1 MATVQMTRSARLSD
15 DAATA
20 ALLAANPRRKASV
33 RENKEPNH
41 VSGGASTLSAASAGA
56 ALAHANRKSVDTW
69 RPGRQVAAEKA
80 ALHVKDLKDLTPP
93 ESPQPTPQYS
103 AVGLGAAILAVREQR
118 NSTFSPT
125 QEAQQQDHARQL
137 QNKARQA
144 ATGAYTTGRRR
155 ADSAP
160 SEQVLASGTPYAL
173 RAAGASHRL
182 KTDTEEEDPLDHL
195 DSAMEA
201 SRIRHVANTNAKL
214 YTSAPPIAS
223 EVEERNRQN
232 SLRAAAISMAKDMYD
247 VKAPKSPASSSDSA
261 VHAAQRGTELQYRK
275 SISATE
281 GPTARRVMTL
291 QEAAQKRAAEKLALM
306 QDDHTELQNYYG
318 TRPQPAKSLL
328 TTRRRRT
335 SSDADVTQVDAEQSK
350 RIRNQM
356 FSLRTKLDQV
366 DEKRTKDRELL
377 MAAAQRNVDAT
388 MMGMDMKMYADTGR
402 APPALQR
409 EWDEAAQERIR
420 REAEAAEASGARGN
434 RINIGKNQYMDM
446 ADVEAVA
453 RSRLQPTFDEMTEN
467 AEQRRAQELE
477 AQLDAEEKERHAA
490 LEKEREA
497 SLTRVTDTQKVPKE
511 KRLSRGMSLLWRT
524 KSKLTR
530 SGRPSAKEPAAVIAA
545 DAEGEIAEAA
555 KEEGVEEPVVQN
567 EAEPEVAA
575 SGAVAALEEQVQE
588 PTEESREEPTEPTD
602 VTEAAELPVEQPTEE
617 PAPVTAPEAA
627 APVTV
632 VTAAHVGAPVSI
644 TEPTEYAG
652 RPVLPGRSMTTPR
665 DAAAVGAGPV
675 PMHDIHPVTSPRADS
690 KLKTWFRDRLV
701 RRSSGPVR
709 VYPHQPGP
717 EYNRSD
723 SVVGFTGGAA
733 FTGRRDSESRGAALS
748 SHPLSQDD
756 LDQGEPA
763 HESNLNV
770 TNTKSPS
777 DDSAVSFEPE
787 YRATEKSK
795 KRRSGFRQS
804 FLKRMSRTEE
814 PKTNGATPS
823 DARQNSE
830 TAPEIKVHGTDFRG
844 LRDCA
849 ADQGLP
855 VPPILGESASTGRES
870 RFSEDLS

>member
-41 VSGGASTLSAASAGA
+41 LSGGASTLSAASAGA
-56 ALAHANRKSVDTW
+56 ALAHANRKSVDAW

-80 ALHVKDLKDLTPP
+80 ALHVKDLTPP
-93 ESPQPTPQYS
+93 ESPQPNSQYS

-182 KTDTEEEDPLDHL
+182 KTDPEEENPLDHL

-214 YTSAPPIAS
+214 YTSSPPIAS
-223 EVEERNRQN
+223 EIEERNRQN
-232 SLRAAAISMAKDMYD
+232 SLRAAAISMAKDMYE
-247 VKAPKSPASSSDSA
+247 VKAPKSNASSSDSA
-261 VHAAQRGTELQYRK
+261 IHAAQRGTDRLQYRK

-291 QEAAQKRAAEKLALM
+291 QEAAQKRAAEKLATM

-318 TRPQPAKSLL
+318 TRSQPAKSLL

-356 FSLRTKLDQV
+356 SSLRTKLDQV

-377 MAAAQRNVDAT
+377 MAAAQRNVNAT
-388 MMGMDMKMYADTGR
+388 MIGMDMKMYADTGR
-402 APPALQR
+402 APPSLQR

-497 SLTRVTDTQKVPKE
+497 SLTRVADTQKVPKE

-530 SGRPSAKEPAAVIAA
+530 SGRPLAKEPAAVVAA
-545 DAEGEIAEAA
+545 DAEGEAAEAA
-555 KEEGVEEPVVQN
+555 REEGVEEPVVQDQ
-567 EAEPEVAA
+567 AEPEVAA
-575 SGAVAALEEQVQE
+575 TGAVAALDEQAQ
-588 PTEESREEPTEPTD
+588 ESREELREDPTE
-602 VTEAAELPVEQPTEE
+602 VTEPVEQPAEQSAEQSAEE
-617 PAPVTAPEAA
+617 PALVTAPEAPEAA
-627 APVTV
+627 APATV
-632 VTAAHVGAPVSI
+632 VTAAHIGAPVSI

-652 RPVLPGRSMTTPR
+652 RPGLPGRSMTTPR

-733 FTGRRDSESRGAALS
+733 LTGRRDSESRSAALS

-756 LDQGEPA
+756 LDQGEPS
-763 HESNLNV
+763 HEGNLNV
-770 TNTKSPS
+770 TNTKTPS

-787 YRATEKSK
+787 YKATEKSK

-814 PKTNGATPS
+814 PKTNGATHS
-823 DARQNSE
+823 DVQSSA
-830 TAPEIKVHGTDFRG
+830 APEIKVHGTDFRG
-844 LRDCA
+844 LRDSA

-855 VPPILGESASTGRES
+855 VPPILGETASTGRES